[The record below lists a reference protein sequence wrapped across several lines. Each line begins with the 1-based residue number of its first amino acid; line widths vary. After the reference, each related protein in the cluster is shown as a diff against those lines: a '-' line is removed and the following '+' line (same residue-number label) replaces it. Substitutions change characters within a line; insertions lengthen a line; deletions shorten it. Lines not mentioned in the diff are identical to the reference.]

1 MKKLLIVTLVALLA
15 IALVAGCG
23 QQKPQEQTP
32 PAESKPQQ
40 PAENQEVSYNDGV
53 YYVEKA
59 DFDDHGWKAMVTVV
73 VKDGKIAGVYF
84 DEINEDGVIKSFD
97 TEYASNMKAKSGT
110 TPLDA
115 YNELEV
121 SLISKQNPENVDAVT
136 GATHSSDSF
145 KEMVKEALA
154 GSPVE
159 AAGTYKDGLYKA
171 AEKDFDDH
179 GWKAIA
185 AVIIKDGKVVTAAFD
200 ETNKDDGRYKSV
212 DEEYASNMEEKSGT
226 TPAKAIQALSNS
238 LIDKQDAAAVDLVTG
253 ATGTAD
259 KFKTLMGE
267 VLSLAK

>member
-1 MKKLLIVTLVALLA
+1 MKKLLMVTLVALLV
-15 IALVAGCG
+15 ITLVAGCG

-40 PAENQEVSYNDGV
+40 PAENQEVSYNDGT

-59 DFDDHGWKAMVTVV
+59 DFDDHGWKAMVTVI
-73 VKDGKIAGVYF
+73 VKDGKIASVFF
-84 DEINEDGVIKSFD
+84 DEINKDGVIKSFD
-97 TEYASNMKAKSGT
+97 TEYAPNMKAKSGT

-115 YNELEV
+115 YNELEK
-121 SLISKQNPENVDAVT
+121 SLIANQNPEKVDAVT

-154 GSPVE
+154 SSPVG
-159 AAGTYKDGLYKA
+159 ADGLFKA

-200 ETNKDDGRYKSV
+200 EINKDDGRYKSV
-212 DEEYASNMEEKSGT
+212 DEEYASNMEGKSGT
-226 TPAKAIQALSNS
+226 TPAKAIAALSKS
-238 LIDKQDAAAVDLVTG
+238 LLDKQEASAVDSVTG
-253 ATGTAD
+253 ATGTAT
-259 KFKTLMGE
+259 KFKTLME
-267 VLSLAK
+267 EILSLAK